1 MNWKTEAVDKL
12 KQYDAM
18 RCSLD
23 TIPQELQRLQLQA
36 QSLRSLDL
44 SSPAVRTG
52 NHHDDAL
59 INNLVHREELERTL
73 HQAALWVS
81 QVEKALTVLTLDE
94 RMVLDKMYIKQEQD
108 AVDKLCQELCRDTP
122 TIYRRRDKALRK
134 FTLALYG
141 SCPS

>member
-1 MNWKTEAVDKL
+1 MNWKTEAIDKL

-23 TIPQELQRLQLQA
+23 TIPQELQRLQLRA
-36 QSLRSLDL
+36 QSLKSLDL
-44 SSPAVRTG
+44 SSPVVRSG
-52 NHHDDAL
+52 SQHDDAR
-59 INNLVHREELERTL
+59 INNLVNRQELESTL
-73 HQAALWVS
+73 EQACLWVT
-81 QVEKALTVLTLDE
+81 QVEQALTVLTPDE
-94 RMVLDKMYIKQEQD
+94 RLVLDMMYIKQERN

>member
-1 MNWKTEAVDKL
+1 MNWKTEAIDKL

-23 TIPQELQRLQLQA
+23 TIPQELQRLQLRA
-36 QSLRSLDL
+36 QSLKSLDL
-44 SSPAVRTG
+44 SSPVVRSG
-52 NHHDDAL
+52 NQHDDAL
-59 INNLVHREELERTL
+59 INNLVHRQELESTL
-73 HQAALWVS
+73 EQACLWVT
-81 QVEKALTVLTLDE
+81 QVEQALTVLTPDE
-94 RMVLDKMYIKQEQD
+94 RLVLDVMYIKQERN